1 VIERGIATVPA
12 PAATQTPSGVPQHA
26 PL

>member
-1 VIERGIATVPA
+1 VIERGIATAAV
-12 PAATQTPSGVPQHA
+12 PAATQTPSGAPEHA